1 MAMKEQKKAGSKKP
15 AEKEDVL
22 YHTYPSG
29 GSQKRK

>member
-15 AEKEDVL
+15 EKEEAL

-29 GSQKRK
+29 GTQKRK